1 MSVVIHPWLIGLL
14 SNTINLSMY
23 KNLSKD
29 YTDQVAVKTVG
40 PSMTDNLLY
49 ELYLVIFH
57 GNVTEIVFGKFSR

>member
-23 KNLSKD
+23 KNLSKG

-57 GNVTEIVFGKFSR
+57 GNVAEIVFGKLSR